1 MAHDMAMDTTTNTQ
15 ATTTI
20 KSRLERPTQGRVLG
34 GVAAAIADHTG
45 ASVGLVRLGFLVAA
59 LFGGFGIVLYLA
71 AWALVPESGANDSAA
86 EKWLRNLTTPGKRA
100 GAFLIGIAGLVIL
113 VGAAPATI
121 AAAIALLAGA
131 ALLTNSSIATPAA
144 VTEDGAP
151 AEENTE

>member
-1 MAHDMAMDTTTNTQ
+1 MDTTTNTQ

-34 GVAAAIADHTG
+34 GVAAGVADHTG
-45 ASVGLVRLGFLVAA
+45 SSVGLVRLGFLVAA

-71 AWALVPESGANDSAA
+71 AWALLPESAADNSVA

-131 ALLTNSSIATPAA
+131 ALLANSNGAGTAPVGGATEASIANE
-144 VTEDGAP
+144 TE
-151 AEENTE
+151 